1 MKNEKSDQP
10 LDQLLRDACA
20 PVPVSADFRRQ
31 LWGRLIKP
39 AEVVSI
45 SVWSGALAAAVFLGV
60 FIGTVQ
66 TALPVARADAA
77 VQSVLTR
84 HERWDLFADAP
95 HDTLAGSVIRLS
107 AKGEKQ

>member
-1 MKNEKSDQP
+1 MKNGKSDQL
-10 LDQLLRDACA
+10 LDQLLREACG

-31 LWGRLIKP
+31 LWGRLMKP

-60 FIGTVQ
+60 FTGTLQ
-66 TALPVARADAA
+66 SALPAARADGA

-107 AKGEKQ
+107 TQGEKQ